1 VAPRL
6 DQLVVQYVSA
16 LANLPEA
23 LARSRGAGAKAGTS
37 REGIDPLVKQSIR
50 ALLARLG
57 YRVEGIRYTPR
68 HLLDPQGLRSLEF
81 DDVVCRHMYENG
93 AECIFVQVGAYDG
106 VSTDPLRKYIA
117 RSGWRGVML
126 EPQPGPAD
134 QLRTLYPEGSGVV
147 VMEAALDRERG
158 TRTLYTVEP
167 DGLPKW
173 AGGMASFDRAHILK
187 HEYLIPG
194 IAGLVRERRVP
205 CVTFDD
211 VLRHLPG
218 DRLDVLQIDAEGADG
233 YLLSLF
239 PFGRIRPAIVH
250 WEIKNMT
257 RAEQE
262 DTLDLLRGRGY
273 RIARSGAE
281 DMLAVLESIA

>member
-1 VAPRL
+1 MKQVVR
-6 DQLVVQYVSA
+6 DLV
-16 LANLPEA
+16 
-23 LARSRGAGAKAGTS
+23 
-37 REGIDPLVKQSIR
+37 
-50 ALLARLG
+50 ARLG

-68 HLLDPQGLRSLEF
+68 HLFDPQALRSLEF

-93 AECIFVQVGAYDG
+93 DDCIFVQVRAYDG

-134 QLRTLYPEGSGVV
+134 QLRALYPGGSGVV

-158 TRTLYTVEP
+158 TRTLYTVES
-167 DGLPKW
+167 DAVPKW

-194 IAGLVRERRVP
+194 IAELVRERRVA
-205 CVTFDD
+205 CITFDD
-211 VLRHLPG
+211 VLDQLPG
-218 DRLDVLQIDAEGADG
+218 DRMDLLQIDAEGADG

-239 PFGRIRPAIVH
+239 PFDRLRPAIVH

-262 DTLDLLRGRGY
+262 DTLDLLRRRGY

>member
-1 VAPRL
+1 
-6 DQLVVQYVSA
+6 
-16 LANLPEA
+16 
-23 LARSRGAGAKAGTS
+23 
-37 REGIDPLVKQSIR
+37 VKQAIR
-50 ALLARLG
+50 TLLARLG
-57 YRVEGIRYTPR
+57 YRLEGIRYTPR
-68 HLLDPQGLRSLEF
+68 HLFDQQAVRHLEF
-81 DDVVCRHMYENG
+81 DDVVCRHMYEKGEN
-93 AECIFVQVGAYDG
+93 CVFVQVGAYDG
-106 VSTDPLRKYIA
+106 VSTDPLRRYIA

-134 QLRTLYPEGSGVV
+134 QLRTLYPDGSGVV

-158 TRTLYTVEP
+158 TRMLYTVES
-167 DGLPKW
+167 DAVPKW

-194 IAGLVRERRVP
+194 IAELVRERQVA

-211 VLRHLPG
+211 VLGRLPE
-218 DRLDVLQIDAEGADG
+218 DRLDLLQIDTEGADG

-239 PFGRIRPAIVH
+239 PFDRLRPAIVH

-262 DTLDLLRGRGY
+262 DALDLLCGRGY

-281 DMLAVLESIA
+281 DMLAVSVA